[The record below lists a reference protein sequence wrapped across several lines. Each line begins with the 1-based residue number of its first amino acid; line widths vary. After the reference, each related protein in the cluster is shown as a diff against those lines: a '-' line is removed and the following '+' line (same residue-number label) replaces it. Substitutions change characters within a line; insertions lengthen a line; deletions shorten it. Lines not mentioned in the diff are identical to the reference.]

1 MRKIL
6 LTFTLIICAFTAFSQ
21 EEEPQE
27 PPRENPIF
35 FEQPKPAWKDKL
47 RYGGNFWLGFFGA
60 FYIDVSPM
68 VGYEV
73 TEKGTVVGLG
83 ANLIYQGT
91 FNGAGNFV
99 YGPKLFVRQQ
109 LFKSIFAHAEYEMMN
124 AYTHQFYSYIPN
136 PTNPYPDGKKKWE
149 GSPLIGA
156 GFYQGRGGQR
166 GSYLALMYNLGYP
179 NRGFIS
185 PQGLGGNN
193 SPIVI
198 RFGFLL

>member
-1 MRKIL
+1 MRKIF
-6 LTFTLIICAFTAFSQ
+6 LTITLITCAFVAFAQ

-27 PPRENPIF
+27 KEKPAF

-47 RYGGNFWLGFFGA
+47 RYGGNFWLGFWGA

-73 TEKGTVVGLG
+73 GNKGTVLGLG
-83 ANLIYQGT
+83 ANLIYQGV
-91 FNGAGNFV
+91 FNGGGDFI
-99 YGPKLFVRQQ
+99 YGPKLFVRQPI
-109 LFKSIFAHAEYEMMN
+109 FRSIFAQAEYEIMH
-124 AYTHQFYSYIPN
+124 AYSNQFYSFNAGTPVTDIV
-136 PTNPYPDGKKKWE
+136 KKWE

-156 GFYQGRGGQR
+156 GFYQGRQGQR
-166 GSYLALMYNLGYP
+166 GGYLALMYNLGYP
-179 NRGFIS
+179 NKGFIS

-198 RFGFLL
+198 RYGFLF

>member
-1 MRKIL
+1 MRKIF
-6 LTFTLIICAFTAFSQ
+6 LTITLTICAFAAFSQ

-27 PPRENPIF
+27 KEKPAF

-47 RYGGNFWLGFFGA
+47 RYGGNFWLGFWGA
-60 FYIDVSPM
+60 FYVDVSPM

-73 TEKGTVVGLG
+73 TNKGTVVGLG
-83 ANLIYQGT
+83 ANLIYQGV
-91 FNGAGNFV
+91 FNGGGDFI
-99 YGPKLFVRQQ
+99 YGPKIFVRQPV
-109 LFKSIFAHAEYEMMN
+109 FRSIFVQAEYEMMN
-124 AYTHQFYSYIPN
+124 AYSNQFYSFNAGTPVTDI
-136 PTNPYPDGKKKWE
+136 KKKWE

-156 GFYQGRGGQR
+156 GFYQGRQGQR

-198 RFGFLL
+198 RYGFLF

>member
-1 MRKIL
+1 MRKIF
-6 LTFTLIICAFTAFSQ
+6 LTITLAICAFASFAQ

-27 PPRENPIF
+27 KEKPAF

-47 RYGGNFWLGFFGA
+47 RYGGNFWLGFWGA

-73 TEKGTVVGLG
+73 TNKGTIVGLG
-83 ANLIYQGT
+83 ANLIYQGV
-91 FNGAGNFV
+91 FNGGGDFI
-99 YGPKLFVRQQ
+99 YGPKLFVRQPV
-109 LFKSIFAHAEYEMMN
+109 FRSIFAQAEYEMMN
-124 AYTHQFYSYIPN
+124 AYSNQFYSFNAYTPVTDI
-136 PTNPYPDGKKKWE
+136 KKKWE

-156 GFYQGRGGQR
+156 GFYQGRQGQR

-198 RFGFLL
+198 RFGILL

>member
-1 MRKIL
+1 MRKIF
-6 LTFTLIICAFTAFSQ
+6 LTITLIICAFAAFSQ

-27 PPRENPIF
+27 KEKPAF

-47 RYGGNFWLGFFGA
+47 RYGGNFWLGFWGA

-73 TEKGTVVGLG
+73 TNKGTVVGLG
-83 ANLIYQGT
+83 ANIIYQGV
-91 FNGAGNFV
+91 FNGGGNFI
-99 YGPKLFVRQQ
+99 YGPKIFVRQPV
-109 LFKSIFAHAEYEMMN
+109 FRSIFAQAEYEMMN
-124 AYTHQFYSYIPN
+124 AYSNQFYSFNSGTPVTDI
-136 PTNPYPDGKKKWE
+136 KKKWE

-156 GFYQGRGGQR
+156 GFYQGRQGQR

-198 RFGFLL
+198 RYGFLF

>member
-1 MRKIL
+1 MRKIF
-6 LTFTLIICAFTAFSQ
+6 LTITLIICAFAAFSQ

-27 PPRENPIF
+27 KEKPAF

-73 TEKGTVVGLG
+73 SNKGTVVGLG
-83 ANLIYQGT
+83 ANLIYQGV
-91 FNGAGNFV
+91 FNGGGNFV
-99 YGPKLFVRQQ
+99 YGPKLFVRQPV
-109 LFKSIFAHAEYEMMN
+109 FRSIFAQAEYEMMN
-124 AYTHQFYSYIPN
+124 AYSNQFYSFNANTPVSDI
-136 PTNPYPDGKKKWE
+136 KKKWE

-156 GFYQGRGGQR
+156 GFYQGRQGQR

-198 RFGFLL
+198 RFGILL

>member
-1 MRKIL
+1 MRKIF
-6 LTFTLIICAFTAFSQ
+6 LTITLTICAFAAFSQ

-27 PPRENPIF
+27 KEKPAF

-47 RYGGNFWLGFFGA
+47 RYGGNFWLGFWGA
-60 FYIDVSPM
+60 FYVDVSPM

-73 TEKGTVVGLG
+73 TNKGTVVGLG
-83 ANLIYQGT
+83 ANLIYQGV
-91 FNGAGNFV
+91 FNGGGDFI
-99 YGPKLFVRQQ
+99 YGPKIFVRQPV
-109 LFKSIFAHAEYEMMN
+109 FRSIFVQAEYEMMN
-124 AYTHQFYSYIPN
+124 AYSNQFYSFNAGTPVTDI
-136 PTNPYPDGKKKWE
+136 KKKWE

-156 GFYQGRGGQR
+156 GFYQGRQGQKGG
-166 GSYLALMYNLGYP
+166 YLALMYNLGYP

-198 RFGFLL
+198 RYGFLF

>member
-1 MRKIL
+1 MRKIF
-6 LTFTLIICAFTAFSQ
+6 LTITLITCAFAAFSQ

-27 PPRENPIF
+27 KEKPVF

-47 RYGGNFWLGFFGA
+47 RYGGNLWVGFWGA

-73 TEKGTVVGLG
+73 TNKGTVVGLG
-83 ANLIYQGT
+83 ANLIYQGV
-91 FNGAGNFV
+91 FNGGGDFI
-99 YGPKLFVRQQ
+99 YGPKLFIRQPV
-109 LFKSIFAHAEYEMMN
+109 FRSIFAQAEYEMMH
-124 AYTHQFYSYIPN
+124 AYSNQFYSFNAGTPVTDI
-136 PTNPYPDGKKKWE
+136 TKKWE

-156 GFYQGRGGQR
+156 GFYQGRQGQR
-166 GSYLALMYNLGYP
+166 GGYLALMYNLGYP

-198 RFGFLL
+198 RYGFLF

>member
-1 MRKIL
+1 MRNIF
-6 LTFTLIICAFTAFSQ
+6 LTITLFICAFSAFSQ

-27 PPRENPIF
+27 KEKPAF

-47 RYGGNFWLGFFGA
+47 RYGGNFWLGFWGA

-73 TEKGTVVGLG
+73 TNKGTIVGLG
-83 ANLIYQGT
+83 ANLIYQGV
-91 FNGAGNFV
+91 FNGGGNFV
-99 YGPKLFVRQQ
+99 YGPKLFVRQP

-124 AYTHQFYSYIPN
+124 AYSDQFYSYIPN
-136 PTNPYPDGKKKWE
+136 PSNPYPDGKKKWE

-156 GFYQGRGGQR
+156 GFYQGRQGGQR

-179 NRGFIS
+179 NRGYIS

-198 RFGFLL
+198 RFGILL

>member
-1 MRKIL
+1 MRKIF
-6 LTFTLIICAFTAFSQ
+6 LTITLTICAFAAFSQ

-27 PPRENPIF
+27 KEKPAF

-47 RYGGNFWLGFFGA
+47 RYGGNFWLGFWGA
-60 FYIDVSPM
+60 FYVDVSPM

-73 TEKGTVVGLG
+73 TNKGTVVGLG
-83 ANLIYQGT
+83 ANLIYQGV
-91 FNGAGNFV
+91 FNGGGDFI
-99 YGPKLFVRQQ
+99 YGPKIFVRQPV
-109 LFKSIFAHAEYEMMN
+109 FRSIFVQAEYEMMN
-124 AYTHQFYSYIPN
+124 AYSNQFYSFNAGTPVTDI
-136 PTNPYPDGKKKWE
+136 KKKWE

-156 GFYQGRGGQR
+156 GFYQGRQGQK

-198 RFGFLL
+198 RYGFLF

>member
-1 MRKIL
+1 MRKFF
-6 LTFTLIICAFTAFSQ
+6 LTITLITCTFIAFAQ

-27 PPRENPIF
+27 KEKPAF

-47 RYGGNFWLGFFGA
+47 RYGGNFWLGFWGA

-73 TEKGTVVGLG
+73 SNKGTVVGLG
-83 ANLIYQGT
+83 ANLIYQGV
-91 FNGAGNFV
+91 FNGSGSFV
-99 YGPKLFVRQQ
+99 YGPKLFVRQPI
-109 LFKSIFAHAEYEMMN
+109 FRSIFAQAEYEMMN
-124 AYTHQFYSYIPN
+124 AYTHQFYSYIPD
-136 PTNPYPDGKKKWE
+136 PTNPFPDGKKKWE

-156 GFYQGRGGQR
+156 GFYQGRQGQR
-166 GSYLALMYNLGYP
+166 GGYLALMYNLGYP
-179 NRGFIS
+179 NKGFIS

-198 RFGFLL
+198 RYGFLF